1 MPVDFRT
8 AVSQEEEYLRKLHP
22 TVDDIPGCLSLL
34 DGFLMCHVLNAQ
46 FKSLY
51 RYGRMSECGDKL
63 EAFKFC
69 LSLKSMHPEQ
79 KRDAW
84 IRRRAEELAAKR
96 LGKSSEN
103 VWEVRAGPLQ
113 NWPPT
118 LLNDVAHSAESIP

>member
-1 MPVDFRT
+1 MPVDFQT

-22 TVDDIPGCLSLL
+22 TVDDIPGCVSLL
-34 DGFLMCHVLNAQ
+34 DGFFMCHVLNAQ

-84 IRRRAEELAAKR
+84 IRRRAEGLAAKR

-103 VWEVRAGPLQ
+103 WTTAKLASRSPKRRGAEYRKHPL
-113 NWPPT
+113 NT
-118 LLNDVAHSAESIP
+118 SRL

>member
-1 MPVDFRT
+1 MPIDFQT
-8 AVSQEEEYLRKLHP
+8 AVSQEEQRLRELHP
-22 TVDDIPGCLSLL
+22 TVDHNPGCVSLL

-84 IRRRAEELAAKR
+84 IRRRAEEWASKR

-103 VWEVRAGPLQ
+103 IWEMRAEPLQ

-118 LLNDVAHSAESIP
+118 LPD